1 MTAGRDGW
9 RSGVD
14 TAVVH
19 ALLHERSVGQML
31 ADLLATNG
39 VSEFCELRTS
49 IGFMALHGGLE
60 AGTWEIAREAATRSG
75 ASLYGVVQPDELTWH
90 VPSQRYDLA
99 ASAQL
104 AAFCEHVDVAISLH
118 GYGGVPEHPRRWL
131 TLCVGGQG
139 RSAAALVS
147 DRLRASLD
155 DYEVIDTL
163 DDIPRQYRGLHPD
176 NPINRVRSE
185 GVQIELP
192 PRVRGVSPIWA
203 DHDFELEPWVP
214 HTAALLDALVASVIE
229 LGGR

>member
-1 MTAGRDGW
+1 
-9 RSGVD
+9 
-14 TAVVH
+14 
-19 ALLHERSVGQML
+19 ML

-49 IGFMALHGGLE
+49 IGFM
-60 AGTWEIAREAATRSG
+60 
-75 ASLYGVVQPDELTWH
+75 
-90 VPSQRYDLA
+90 
-99 ASAQL
+99 
-104 AAFCEHVDVAISLH
+104 

-203 DHDFELEPWVP
+203 DHDFELGPWVP
-214 HTAALLDALVASVIE
+214 HTAALLDAQVARHRTRRSMTDVLLLVATATGAQGEQGAGSDQDRRQDHRPNRRPGRGQAGSTGPRRTRGRARGHLSRAAAPDALDLVVGHRDRR
-229 LGGR
+229 GGRRRGHDIAAGRGR

>member
-1 MTAGRDGW
+1 M
-9 RSGVD
+9 
-14 TAVVH
+14 
-19 ALLHERSVGQML
+19 
-31 ADLLATNG
+31 
-39 VSEFCELRTS
+39 
-49 IGFMALHGGLE
+49 
-60 AGTWEIAREAATRSG
+60 
-75 ASLYGVVQPDELTWH
+75 
-90 VPSQRYDLA
+90 
-99 ASAQL
+99 
-104 AAFCEHVDVAISLH
+104 
-118 GYGGVPEHPRRWL
+118 
-131 TLCVGGQG
+131 
-139 RSAAALVS
+139 VS

-163 DDIPRQYRGLHPD
+163 EHIPRQYRGLHPD